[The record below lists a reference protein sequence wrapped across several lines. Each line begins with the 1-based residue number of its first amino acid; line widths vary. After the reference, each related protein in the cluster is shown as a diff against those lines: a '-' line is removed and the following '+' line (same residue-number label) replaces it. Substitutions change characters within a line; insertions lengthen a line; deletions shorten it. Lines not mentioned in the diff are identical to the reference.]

1 MNRKTGNSR
10 SSARVMATRRAV
22 LCALALAVVAGA
34 AGGLANS
41 PTAIL
46 DVAALG
52 DVDDMPASLEKVKF
66 VKLYRAQ
73 KSSPNRNPMCLE
85 RIEVKH
91 VDGTSLERANGV
103 KVEASSSHAQPCEE
117 NGNNYGGCQQK
128 TTNGKVCAMWNDRPG
143 ATEAA
148 FRRRLLGGGAPSS
161 SPDPP
166 PPPPTASDYR
176 NSMSR
181 SSSWGTW
188 SRAHPNHNFCRS
200 WTDLDRDA
208 GVKWCRYGSGSN
220 WETCSSLEDTYDPG
234 PEVLVNGEDGSMN
247 GRGSAD
253 EDLGYSYFCLKGG
266 SKDEW
271 IEIELKDPVAVADI
285 RSIDVTSFKGFKGPS
300 GQTLTSAQN
309 TFHGSQTLTSPDAF
323 MNSQNEISVYLLDKD
338 RVQVSRSY
346 AGDSRD
352 GVITFRSGTKDYEV
366 DAVRDGDYFKPL
378 CVDWIELRPHRSR
391 LPSSAKL
398 VAYDDA
404 GQRLATGRATSGPLR
419 VNVRAGGSCALVSKI
434 EVTSDRDNYLFDGAT
449 IVAATSARTMFDTT
463 LRGDQGRYEFEFP
476 IDCVGQFEDV
486 RVDGGTGEWAW
497 GSDCSAQCGYGVQE
511 KRYKVLTKARNGGAK
526 CKPHGREIEY
536 DRVTCVEADAAD
548 DARTGTCFCDLDG
561 EATSDS
567 DPCFW
572 EATFC
577 APETITCDPPVV
589 VIGAQATR
597 IASRAFD
604 FRISVTHPLCGQK
617 ESNECFSETP
627 NGRIRCDV
635 NMSRI
640 GHDCSGGYAENF
652 LPCRTWNDFMPKKV
666 GLVYQGTE
674 EYGEHQFEYKC
685 YVVEYPGRASD
696 PAIEEAVY
704 SSTRVFNRTEGCDT
718 LMPISADDVNDP
730 NGELAKLLLLGSH
743 SFTFN
748 NAECKP
754 HKIQDVKE
762 SIFRRYD
769 TDPQDGVLTYNEL
782 VAARQLQNADADI
795 LTAWEEIESAKEVR
809 DSLRLTLGEVMQ
821 STVMPISCPQP
832 NTQPIEFK
840 TATQPIWEDKAK
852 CNEDSRNGM
861 TVTWKYGVDTTTKMN
876 AGDFVC
882 VYVDGIL
889 YEQAPAFGTPLPTDT
904 DTSRY
909 ANVKNSIWAPI
920 KIEDK
925 RPVSG
930 DFAGAQESLV
940 AQFTFDNTPG
950 DSSVD
955 SVLLPVPGQTR
966 VPTVAFSTGS
976 AGVRTDCDETL
987 GRNGVEYRGCQIVNR
1002 DGKICRRWDDLDD
1015 VGATASFY
1023 HAPGEEYD
1031 AGAHNYC
1038 RTSTRNGAE
1047 TIWCYNEDNT
1057 GWAYCDPVEQAP
1069 PEDGDVR
1076 LVGGANKYTGRV
1088 EVYSAR
1094 HNTWGTVCDDNF
1106 DDNDAKVVCRQLRY
1120 GYDKTAGAD
1129 WSYSAGSKWGVWLP
1143 GTGAILLDDV
1153 GCSGHESR
1161 IFDCTRAYY
1170 GGYMANNVGSHNCGH
1185 YEDTLVKCT
1194 PPPPSTT
1201 DTEEERRY
1209 IDACVQGEGKKC
1221 FQPTPEVQGL
1231 KYIGDAFVDS
1241 MAFTTWIYIPGNRV
1255 RCPDSRKS
1263 YPNDNRRNFIFSLEG
1278 ESAGETYRLQL
1289 ELDDMKKYCR
1299 RSGTTKVQLSL
1310 RYGEPSA
1317 TSGSM
1322 SWTSMPNPI
1331 TLYQGKWYLIGF
1343 ALDPSDG
1350 MKMFAYEKGV
1360 SRSAS
1365 MMQNMQDWPKGTL
1378 MRMPTVRMFE
1388 TIGMQYDD
1396 ARLFTGKLSQGTIE
1410 SMHTCG
1416 RPTFCSE
1423 RARATPSSRRVV
1435 CAFADLEANIGQ
1447 KDVYACTAGVYFDGA
1462 AIDFTATMG
1471 MGGVTFSFRDTS
1483 GEENAFEITR
1493 VVANA
1498 VDSLTPDTVVMVQ
1511 GELLSCGSVFSSITY
1526 MDLEAGVKP
1535 NLDWRY
1541 YVVTK
1546 TATGESFSSLPF
1558 RFTSPWLSEVEG
1570 NVYAG
1575 TTTNPVP
1582 GVRICAEFKSVIES
1596 QLALQ
1601 SDSLDIPTVPQVSV
1615 LSTSGANSSC
1625 TSSTNATDGTN
1636 ATVCANVTTTANGT
1650 NAVTAIGTGTQQPAR
1665 VNVAKFKRARHSD
1678 FERSANSYVLTDG
1691 KIQKSAQKVLINEN
1705 EYVRVD
1711 LGRWSSIETIEVCV
1725 DGLAP
1730 SLSVPPRAFVQDY
1743 DPEGTGNHGHECKH
1757 FARDEV
1763 ALYACEEYVC
1773 AGASLTS
1780 FHGQFVTIAGVN
1792 ATNVTEIRA
1801 LGKETRC
1808 TYSAITDKDGQFDI
1822 QIKDRSGVIA
1832 IKTEMHVGAYKEEV
1846 FPETTEILLDSMFE
1860 DASADEYR
1868 IFEEVP
1874 KSQPLAVLL
1883 VLRDVG
1889 GSNSSASAAVNAN
1902 ATSEEATG
1910 ALATPQGASRKLLN
1924 WWGNYLYLEAG
1935 PNSYSGRLKQYDW

>member
-22 LCALALAVVAGA
+22 LCALALALVAGA

-73 KSSPNRNPMCLE
+73 KSSPNLNHMCLE

-91 VDGTSLERANGV
+91 VDGRSLERANGV

-148 FRRRLLGGGAPSS
+148 FRRRLLGGGGGSS

-166 PPPPTASDYR
+166 PPPPTARDYR

-181 SSSWGTW
+181 SSSWFAW
-188 SRAHPNHNFCRS
+188 SFAQPNHNFCRS

-208 GVKWCRYGSGSN
+208 GAKWCRYGSGSD
-220 WETCSSLEDTYDPG
+220 WDTCSSLEDTYKP
-234 PEVLVNGEDGSMN
+234 PPTVLVNGEDGSMN

-271 IEIELKDPVAVADI
+271 IEIELKEPIAVADI

-366 DAVRDGDYFKPL
+366 DAVSDGDYFKPL

-391 LPSSAKL
+391 LPSSAEL
-398 VAYDDA
+398 VAYGDA
-404 GQRLATGRATSGPLR
+404 GQQLATGRATSGPLR

-434 EVTSDRDNYLFDGAT
+434 EVTSDRDNYLFDDAT
-449 IVAATSARTMFDTT
+449 IIAATSARTMFDAT
-463 LRGDQGRYEFEFP
+463 LRGDQERYEFEFP

-486 RVDGGTGEWAW
+486 SYDEGTGEWEW
-497 GSDCSAQCGYGVQE
+497 GPHCTAQCGYGKQS
-511 KRYKVLTKARNGGAK
+511 KRYKVLTQAMNGGEK
-526 CKPHGREIEY
+526 CKPHGVEIENNQ
-536 DRVTCVEADAAD
+536 VTCIGSDEND
-548 DARTGTCFCDLDG
+548 DARKGTCFCDFN
-561 EATSDS
+561 SDS

-572 EATFC
+572 NSTFC

-674 EYGEHQFEYKC
+674 QYGEHQFEYKC

-704 SSTRVFNRTEGCDT
+704 SSTRVFNLTEGCDT

-769 TDPQDGVLTYNEL
+769 TDPPDGVLTYNEL

-795 LTAWEEIESAKEVR
+795 LTAWEEIETANELR

-840 TATQPIWEDKAK
+840 TATQPMLDDATK
-852 CNEDSRNGM
+852 CTEEARNGL
-861 TVTWKYGVDTTTKMN
+861 VATWKYNVDTTAKMK

-889 YEQAPAFGTPLPTDT
+889 YEQAPAFGTRPT

-909 ANVKNSIWAPI
+909 ANVKSSIWAPF

-966 VPTVAFSTGS
+966 VPTVAFSSGL
-976 AGVRTDCDETL
+976 RTDCDETL
-987 GRNGVEYRGCQIVNR
+987 GRNGVEYRGCQIRNR

-1094 HNTWGTVCDDNF
+1094 YNTWGTVCDDHF

-1129 WSYSAGSKWGVWLP
+1129 WSYMAGSKWGVSLP

-1153 GCSGHESR
+1153 GCSGRESR
-1161 IFDCTRAYY
+1161 IFDCTRAYW
-1170 GGYMANNVGSHNCGH
+1170 GGSMAGHVGSHNCRH
-1185 YEDTLVKCT
+1185 VEDTLVKCT
-1194 PPPPSTT
+1194 PPTT
-1201 DTEEERRY
+1201 DAEEERRY

-1241 MAFTTWIYIPGNRV
+1241 MAFTTWIYIPRNRV
-1255 RCPDSRKS
+1255 RCPD
-1263 YPNDNRRNFIFSLEG
+1263 
-1278 ESAGETYRLQL
+1278 
-1289 ELDDMKKYCR
+1289 
-1299 RSGTTKVQLSL
+1299 RS
-1310 RYGEPSA
+1310 
-1317 TSGSM
+1317 
-1322 SWTSMPNPI
+1322 
-1331 TLYQGKWYLIGF
+1331 
-1343 ALDPSDG
+1343 
-1350 MKMFAYEKGV
+1350 
-1360 SRSAS
+1360 
-1365 MMQNMQDWPKGTL
+1365 
-1378 MRMPTVRMFE
+1378 
-1388 TIGMQYDD
+1388 
-1396 ARLFTGKLSQGTIE
+1396 
-1410 SMHTCG
+1410 
-1416 RPTFCSE
+1416 
-1423 RARATPSSRRVV
+1423 
-1435 CAFADLEANIGQ
+1435 
-1447 KDVYACTAGVYFDGA
+1447 
-1462 AIDFTATMG
+1462 
-1471 MGGVTFSFRDTS
+1471 
-1483 GEENAFEITR
+1483 
-1493 VVANA
+1493 
-1498 VDSLTPDTVVMVQ
+1498 
-1511 GELLSCGSVFSSITY
+1511 
-1526 MDLEAGVKP
+1526 
-1535 NLDWRY
+1535 
-1541 YVVTK
+1541 
-1546 TATGESFSSLPF
+1546 
-1558 RFTSPWLSEVEG
+1558 
-1570 NVYAG
+1570 
-1575 TTTNPVP
+1575 
-1582 GVRICAEFKSVIES
+1582 
-1596 QLALQ
+1596 
-1601 SDSLDIPTVPQVSV
+1601 
-1615 LSTSGANSSC
+1615 
-1625 TSSTNATDGTN
+1625 
-1636 ATVCANVTTTANGT
+1636 
-1650 NAVTAIGTGTQQPAR
+1650 
-1665 VNVAKFKRARHSD
+1665 VN
-1678 FERSANSYVLTDG
+1678 
-1691 KIQKSAQKVLINEN
+1691 
-1705 EYVRVD
+1705 
-1711 LGRWSSIETIEVCV
+1711 
-1725 DGLAP
+1725 
-1730 SLSVPPRAFVQDY
+1730 
-1743 DPEGTGNHGHECKH
+1743 
-1757 FARDEV
+1757 
-1763 ALYACEEYVC
+1763 
-1773 AGASLTS
+1773 
-1780 FHGQFVTIAGVN
+1780 
-1792 ATNVTEIRA
+1792 
-1801 LGKETRC
+1801 
-1808 TYSAITDKDGQFDI
+1808 
-1822 QIKDRSGVIA
+1822 
-1832 IKTEMHVGAYKEEV
+1832 
-1846 FPETTEILLDSMFE
+1846 
-1860 DASADEYR
+1860 
-1868 IFEEVP
+1868 
-1874 KSQPLAVLL
+1874 
-1883 VLRDVG
+1883 
-1889 GSNSSASAAVNAN
+1889 
-1902 ATSEEATG
+1902 
-1910 ALATPQGASRKLLN
+1910 
-1924 WWGNYLYLEAG
+1924 
-1935 PNSYSGRLKQYDW
+1935 